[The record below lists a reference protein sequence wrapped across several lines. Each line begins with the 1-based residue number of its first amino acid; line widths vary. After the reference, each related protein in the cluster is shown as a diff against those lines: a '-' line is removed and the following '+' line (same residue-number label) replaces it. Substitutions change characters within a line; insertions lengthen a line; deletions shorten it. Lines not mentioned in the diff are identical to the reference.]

1 MQPSRRVLV
10 VAAIVLT
17 PFVNLATV
25 PRAHAAGKKEVP
37 ESDPFGRFT
46 VTQVERRLGQSGIYV
61 FDGDSP
67 ETYAEHH
74 LPGAV
79 RLNHKDITTGSLP
92 QDKDATLIFYCMN
105 EL

>member
-1 MQPSRRVLV
+1 MRPSRRVLV

-17 PFVNLATV
+17 PFLNLAIG

-37 ESDPFGRFT
+37 ESEPFGRLT
-46 VTQVERRLGQSGIYV
+46 VTQVERRLGQPDVHV
-61 FDGDSP
+61 FDGNRS

-79 RLNHKDITTGSLP
+79 PLNHKDVTTRTLP
-92 QDKDATLIFYCMN
+92 EDKDATLIFYCMN